1 MQQCRQSTVQPPLVM
16 CIVVVVSSLSKQV
29 MSLDSS
35 LQRCYVTRAACRKEE
50 EGINTFNE
58 ISLVHG
64 TTKCRLIAD
73 KSASPERW
81 FGSQKSQQVGAF
93 FKISSADAEKRRR
106 KTKKYYY
113 R

>member
-35 LQRCYVTRAACRKEE
+35 LQRCYVTTRAACRKE

-106 KTKKYYY
+106 KTKKYYD
-113 R
+113 

>member
-35 LQRCYVTRAACRKEE
+35 LQRCYVTRAACRKE

-106 KTKKYYY
+106 KTKKCYY
-113 R
+113 

>member
-1 MQQCRQSTVQPPLVM
+1 MQQCRQSSTVQPPLVM

-35 LQRCYVTRAACRKEE
+35 LQRCYFTRAACRKE

-81 FGSQKSQQVGAF
+81 FDSQKSQQVGAF

-113 R
+113 